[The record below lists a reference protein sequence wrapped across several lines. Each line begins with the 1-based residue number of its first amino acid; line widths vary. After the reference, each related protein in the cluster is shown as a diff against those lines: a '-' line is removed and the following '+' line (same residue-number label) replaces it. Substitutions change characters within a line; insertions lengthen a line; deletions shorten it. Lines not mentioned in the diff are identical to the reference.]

1 MFFWKLII
9 VALLISLNIAAWGI
23 DSPDAK
29 GLNEFAL
36 KCSEAGL
43 WREAEFRLKKAIE
56 ISDND
61 ARLHNNLAVA
71 LEAQGKLDE
80 AYEEYLRATNLDAGN
95 AEYGYNLDKFIKAH
109 KWDVQDDATKPGS
122 AE

>member
-1 MFFWKLII
+1 MLSWKLVVIA
-9 VALLISLNIAAWGI
+9 ALFSLNIAASAI
-23 DSPDAK
+23 DTTDARD
-29 GLNEFAL
+29 LNEFAL

-43 WREAEFRLKKAIE
+43 WREAEFRLKRAIE

-80 AYEEYLRATNLDAGN
+80 AYTEYLLAVNLDARN
-95 AEYGYNLDKFIKAH
+95 NKYGYNLDKFIKTH
-109 KWDVQDDATKPGS
+109 KWDVQEDTDSPN